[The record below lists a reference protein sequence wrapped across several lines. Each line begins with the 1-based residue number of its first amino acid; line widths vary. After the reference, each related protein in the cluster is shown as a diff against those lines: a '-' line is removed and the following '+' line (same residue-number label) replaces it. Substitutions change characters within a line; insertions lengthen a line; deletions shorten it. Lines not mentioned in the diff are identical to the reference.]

1 MRIRRNC
8 YGLLSIGIAKLSLKT
23 RSWRASSCIVQVLI
37 PPCFHVEVILADDA
51 FRVAGLNRGFTAGTE
66 FRDEHRNE
74 RVPHHVVREAE
85 FLPQRRTPLLK
96 VADHERGFLG
106 RIGAQPGRE
115 IRLIPV
121 AMCFW
126 SFRRGAACRRPR
138 ASASDA
144 PTVQTQFANG
154 MNRDLAR
161 LADFRDLGGNRD
173 EPAFEVYRVARV
185 VWGAPASDGG
195 RIRSRNEQAYRS
207 SDKSICECCHPT
219 ALFDAEGT
227 M

>member
-1 MRIRRNC
+1 M
-8 YGLLSIGIAKLSLKT
+8 
-23 RSWRASSCIVQVLI
+23 LI

-115 IRLIPV
+115 IRL
-121 AMCFW
+121 
-126 SFRRGAACRRPR
+126 
-138 ASASDA
+138 
-144 PTVQTQFANG
+144 
-154 MNRDLAR
+154 NRDLAR